1 MQLLLHI
8 VHRTH
13 NKHYDALQI
22 LVLAGCRANPYRLC
36 LPAMNLF
43 HQVFDK
49 FYPAIRYLYEQV
61 NGHDWF
67 DQITPSIWLGGAPTY
82 ERDYKFILDNDIN
95 AVVNIR
101 AEREDDVAFYDAH
114 DITHVQYKV
123 PDVTVPG
130 DETITEAVDWMN
142 NQIADGRTVL
152 VHCAKGRGRS
162 ATLVAAYLMSEE
174 GMTFEEAEELMS
186 SKRPLTKLEGRHR
199 NSLNDWLITQS
210 PS

>member
-1 MQLLLHI
+1 
-8 VHRTH
+8 
-13 NKHYDALQI
+13 
-22 LVLAGCRANPYRLC
+22 
-36 LPAMNLF
+36 MNLF
-43 HQVFDK
+43 HRVFDK
-49 FYPAIRYLYEQV
+49 FYPAIRFLYERIS
-61 NGHDWF
+61 GHDWF

-82 ERDYKFILDNDIN
+82 ERDYQFILDNDIN

-130 DETITEAVDWMN
+130 DETITEAVDWMKD
-142 NQIADGRTVL
+142 QVEDGRTVL

-174 GMTFEEAEELMS
+174 GMTFEEAEEFMS
-186 SKRPLTKLEGRHR
+186 AKRPLTKLESRHSDR
-199 NSLNDWLITQS
+199 LNQWLSQQTTV
-210 PS
+210 

>member
-1 MQLLLHI
+1 
-8 VHRTH
+8 
-13 NKHYDALQI
+13 
-22 LVLAGCRANPYRLC
+22 
-36 LPAMNLF
+36 MNLF
-43 HQVFDK
+43 HRVFDK
-49 FYPAIRYLYEQV
+49 FYPAIRFLYERI

-82 ERDYKFILDNDIN
+82 ERDYKFIRDNDIN

-101 AEREDDVAFYDAH
+101 AEREDNVAFYDAH

-130 DETITEAVDWMN
+130 NETITEAVDWMKD
-142 NQIADGRTVL
+142 QVEDGRTVL

-174 GMTFEEAEELMS
+174 GMTFEEAEEFMS
-186 SKRPLTKLEGRHR
+186 TKRPLTKLESRHSDR
-199 NSLNDWLITQS
+199 LNQWLSQQTTT
-210 PS
+210 